1 MLSFLDY
8 IVLPGGIGMVKK
20 KLSVVRKPF
29 GFRLDMELVKKLKVL
44 AVKNEKAV
52 NVLLEEAIRD
62 LVIKYQNE
70 K

>member
-1 MLSFLDY
+1 M
-8 IVLPGGIGMVKK
+8 IKN

-29 GFRLDMELVKKLKVL
+29 GFRLDMEMVKKLKVM

-52 NVLLEEAIRD
+52 NVILEEAIRD
-62 LVIKYQNE
+62 LLIKYQNE

>member
-1 MLSFLDY
+1 
-8 IVLPGGIGMVKK
+8 MVKK
-20 KLSVVRKPF
+20 KLSVLRKPF

-52 NVLLEEAIRD
+52 NVLLEESIRD

-70 K
+70 KQQ

>member
-1 MLSFLDY
+1 M
-8 IVLPGGIGMVKK
+8 IKK

-29 GFRLDMELVKKLKVL
+29 GFRLDMDLVKKLKVL
-44 AVKNEKAV
+44 AVRSEMAV

-62 LVIKYQNE
+62 LLAKYQNE

>member
-1 MLSFLDY
+1 
-8 IVLPGGIGMVKK
+8 MVKK
-20 KLSVVRKPF
+20 KLSVARKPF

-52 NVLLEEAIRD
+52 NVLLEESIRD

-70 K
+70 KQQ

>member
-1 MLSFLDY
+1 ML
-8 IVLPGGIGMVKK
+8 KK
-20 KLSVVRKPF
+20 KVSVVRKPF

-52 NVLLEEAIRD
+52 NVLLEESIRD

-70 K
+70 KQQ